1 MARRGAYYRLMAG
14 QARDGLAA
22 ADFIDA
28 VEAAALDPNG
38 DTAPGPGVERH
49 PEEAAAVDG
58 IVSAEGLGWR
68 QGIEILLGIVP
79 PHRGRLV
86 LTFLLVR
93 ARVVTL
99 IGFGALT
106 A

>member
-38 DTAPGPGVERH
+38 DTAPGPGVERR

-58 IVSAEGLGWR
+58 IVRAEGLGWR
-68 QGIEILLGIVP
+68 QVIEILLGIVA

-86 LTFLLVR
+86 VTFLLEIGR
-93 ARVVTL
+93 ASCRERV
-99 IGFGALT
+99 
-106 A
+106 